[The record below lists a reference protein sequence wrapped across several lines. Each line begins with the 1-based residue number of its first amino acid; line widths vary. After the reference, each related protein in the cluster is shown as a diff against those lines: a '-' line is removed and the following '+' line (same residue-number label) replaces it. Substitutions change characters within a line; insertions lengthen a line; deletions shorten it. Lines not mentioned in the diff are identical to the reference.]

1 MPSFVLA
8 TLYRSELRMLLRD
21 TRTIVIAVVAPLVL
35 FPVLILVMR
44 WVEQRQVTRVE
55 RTVYRYAVTGSH
67 EDFAYYKVQ
76 GVINRETFDPDTTRA
91 PAAFLHDRS
100 PNPDSLIR
108 AGAIH
113 LVIEGLGAD
122 EYRRV
127 RTREL
132 QEEAGSDSVELA
144 VIADLPDVPVIR
156 LHYRADQDV
165 SRAAFERMRERLE
178 ELRRSHRDSVYRAH
192 GLVVGIEDMGEIGSE
207 NIAST
212 ERESGALLGL
222 MLTPL
227 LLVLMLTGGS
237 IVAVDAI
244 SGEKERGTLET
255 LLTTA
260 ARRAEIVNA
269 KQLAVATVGVAV
281 TLVNLANLLAYV
293 VLGLIE
299 LPDSFTVSLA
309 PASLVVL
316 LMLFLPVTVLV
327 SSSLLLLSGRSKSY
341 KEYQLYFPFLLL
353 IFLALAAAAALPG
366 MDLRSAIALVP
377 VVGVGV
383 AVREVMVG
391 ELDWPFLMVAF
402 ASTGIAAWGAAWLT
416 ERTLST
422 ERLIS
427 GAELD
432 RADLVGG
439 PALFPRRVLRWFG
452 VLWAILLVTS
462 LWSGPSLGLRE
473 QVLFNIVG
481 VLFVGSLLMVRS
493 YRLDPRAAFAL
504 RGPPPVAWA
513 TVLIGAPAAL
523 VTGIG
528 LAELFRR
535 FVPVPDEVIRSF
547 AQFLAAGDLPV
558 WQIALFLAVI
568 PGVFEELVF
577 RGVLVHGL
585 IRRLRPV
592 PLALTAGVVFGFF
605 HLSLW
610 RIVPTAYLGVLL
622 TAVVLL
628 TGSVYPAMLWHALYN
643 ALGILPVRM
652 GWVSQDFDLPLWSYP
667 LGVAALGVAFLVLWN
682 ARRPYPGLL
691 ASPGRLR
698 AS

>member
-8 TLYRSELRMLLRD
+8 TLYRYELRMLLRD
-21 TRTIVIAVVAPLVL
+21 TRTIVIAVFAPLVL

-44 WVEQRQVTRVE
+44 WVEQRQATRVE
-55 RTVYRYAVTGSH
+55 QTVYRYAVTGSH
-67 EDFAYYKVQ
+67 EDFAYYKVL
-76 GVINRETFDPDTTRA
+76 GVINREAFDPDTTQA

-108 AGAIH
+108 VGAIH
-113 LVIEGLGAD
+113 LLVEGLGAD
-122 EYRRV
+122 EYRRM

-132 QEEAGSDSVELA
+132 QESTAPDSIELA
-144 VIADLPDVPVIR
+144 AIADLPDVPVIR

-165 SRAAFERMRERLE
+165 SRAAFERIRERLE
-178 ELRRSHRDSVYRAH
+178 ELRQNHRDSVYRAH
-192 GLVVGIEDMGEIGSE
+192 GLVVGIDDVGEVGSE
-207 NIAST
+207 NVASA
-212 ERESGALLGL
+212 EQEGGALLGL
-222 MLTPL
+222 ILTPL

-260 ARRAEIVNA
+260 ARRVEIVSA

-299 LPDSFTVSLA
+299 LPESFAVSLA
-309 PASLVVL
+309 PVSLLVL

-341 KEYQLYFPFLLL
+341 KEYQLYFPFLMLV
-353 IFLALAAAAALPG
+353 FLALAAAAALPG
-366 MDLRSAIALVP
+366 MDLGSAIALVP

-383 AVREVMVG
+383 AVREVMIG
-391 ELDWPFLMVAF
+391 ELDWPFLAVAF

-427 GAELD
+427 VAELD
-432 RADLVGG
+432 QADLVGG

-462 LWSGPSLGLRE
+462 LWTGESLELRE

-481 VLFVGSLLMVRS
+481 LFFVGSLLMVRS
-493 YRLDPRAAFAL
+493 YRLDPRTAFAL
-504 RGPPPVAWA
+504 RSPPPAAWPA
-513 TVLIGAPAAL
+513 VLIGAPAAL

-528 LAELFRR
+528 LAELFQRL
-535 FVPVPDEVIRSF
+535 VPVPEEVIRSF
-547 AQFLAAGDLPV
+547 GQFLATGDLPV

-568 PGVFEELVF
+568 PGVFEELAF

-585 IRRLRPV
+585 ARRLRPV
-592 PLALTAGVVFGFF
+592 PLALTVGLVFGFF
-605 HLSLW
+605 HMSLW

-628 TGSVYPAMLWHALYN
+628 TGSVYPAMFWHALSN
-643 ALGILPVRM
+643 ALAILPVRI
-652 GWVSQDFDLPLWSYP
+652 GWVRGDFDLPLWSYP
-667 LGVAALGVAFLVLWN
+667 LGVATLGVAFLILWN

-691 ASPGRLR
+691 GGAGQRSAS
-698 AS
+698 